1 MDLLTMLNAFFTKF
15 SELINTTLVYSTAL
29 IFGALAGIFSERS
42 GVVNIGIEGLMVSG
56 AFASAVGAYYAEE
69 ANMGVWSPW
78 IGLLT
83 AMVFALIFA
92 LIHAVATI
100 TFKANQVISG
110 VVINFLAAGVTIFLV
125 KVLFNGAGQTE
136 TLNDVFSKWEFPLLS
151 KIPYIGYALFTAY
164 PTTYIALILVAVTY
178 YVLFKTPFGLRLR
191 SVGEHP
197 SAADT
202 VGIKVKRVRYI
213 AVLIS
218 GLLGGLGGATIT
230 LTTTSAFS
238 HNTISGQGFIAMA
251 AMIFGKWHPFG
262 ALGAAVFFGMAQAL
276 NNFMRLFD
284 FSKNIPQEFL
294 YMLPYVL
301 TILVLA
307 GAVGRA
313 KAPSALGEPYDP
325 GKR

>member
-1 MDLLTMLNAFFTKF
+1 MDFLTSFGQ
-15 SELINTTLVYSTAL
+15 LINITLVFSTAL
-29 IFGALAGIFSERS
+29 IFGALGGIFSERS
-42 GVVNIGIEGLMVSG
+42 GVVNIGIEGLMISG
-56 AFASAVGAYYAEE
+56 AFASAVGSYYAEQ
-69 ANMGVWSPW
+69 ADFGALSPW
-78 IGLLT
+78 IGLIAAMIF
-83 AMVFALIFA
+83 AMVFA

-100 TFKANQVISG
+100 TFKADQVISG
-110 VVINFLAAGVTIFLV
+110 IVINFLAAGITIYLV
-125 KVLFNGAGQTE
+125 KILFEGAGETE
-136 TLNDVFSKWEFPLLS
+136 TLNNVFSKIEIPLLS
-151 KIPYIGYALFTAY
+151 KIPFLGYAIFTAY
-164 PTTYIALILVAVTY
+164 PTTYLALILVAVTY
-178 YVLFKTPFGLRLR
+178 YILFKTPFGLRLR

-202 VGIKVKRVRYI
+202 VGIKVKRIRYI

-218 GLLGGLGGATIT
+218 GALAGLGGATIT
-230 LTTTSAFS
+230 LTTTSNFS

-251 AMIFGKWHPFG
+251 AMIFGKWNPVG
-262 ALGAAVFFGMAQAL
+262 ALGAAMFFGLAQAL
-276 NNFMRLFD
+276 NNYLQLFD

-313 KAPSALGEPYDP
+313 QPPSSLGEPYDP

>member
-1 MDLLTMLNAFFTKF
+1 MDILTSLGQ
-15 SELINTTLVYSTAL
+15 LINITLVFSTAL
-29 IFGALAGIFSERS
+29 IFGALGGIFSERS

-56 AFASAVGAYYAEE
+56 AFASAVGSYYAEK
-69 ANMGVWSPW
+69 ADLGALSPW
-78 IGLLT
+78 IGLLC
-83 AMVFALIFA
+83 AMVFAMLFS
-92 LIHAVATI
+92 LIHAVASI

-110 VVINFLAAGVTIFLV
+110 VVINFLAAGITVYLV
-125 KVLFNGAGQTE
+125 KILFQGAGQTE
-136 TLNDVFSKWEFPLLS
+136 TLNEVFSKYEIPLLS
-151 KIPYIGYALFTAY
+151 KIPFLGYAIFTAY
-164 PTTYIALILVAVTY
+164 PTTYLALILVGITY

-202 VGIKVKRVRYI
+202 VGIKVKRIRYI

-218 GLLGGLGGATIT
+218 GALAGLGGATIT
-230 LTTTSAFS
+230 LTTTSNFS
-238 HNTISGQGFIAMA
+238 HNSISGQGFIAMA
-251 AMIFGKWHPFG
+251 AMIFGKWHPVG
-262 ALGAAVFFGMAQAL
+262 ALGAAAFFGLAQAL
-276 NNFMRLFD
+276 NNYLQLFD
-284 FSKNIPQEFL
+284 VTKHIPQEFL

-313 KAPSALGEPYDP
+313 KAPSSLGEPYDP

>member
-1 MDLLTMLNAFFTKF
+1 MDMLDAFFTKF
-15 SELINTTLVYSTAL
+15 SELINITLVYSTAL
-29 IFGALAGIFSERS
+29 IFGALGGIYSERS

-56 AFASAVGAYYAEE
+56 AFASAVGSYYAEQ
-69 ANMGVWSPW
+69 ADMGSLSPW
-78 IGLLT
+78 VGLIC

-100 TFKANQVISG
+100 TFKANQVVSG
-110 VVINFLAAGVTIFLV
+110 VVINFLAAGVTLYLV
-125 KVLFNGAGQTE
+125 KMLFNGAGQTE
-136 TLNDVFSKWEFPLLS
+136 TLNDVFSKWRIPLLAD
-151 KIPYIGYALFTAY
+151 IPYLGNAFFTAY
-164 PTTYIALILVAVTY
+164 PTTYIALILVGVTY

-191 SVGEHP
+191 AVGEHP

-202 VGIKVKRVRYI
+202 NGIKVKRIRYI
-213 AVLIS
+213 AVMLS
-218 GLLGGLGGATIT
+218 GLFAGLGGATIT

-262 ALGAAVFFGMAQAL
+262 AFGAAMFFGMAQAL
-276 NNFMRLFD
+276 NNFLRLFE
-284 FSKNIPQEFL
+284 FSKHIPQEFL

-307 GAVGRA
+307 GAVGRS

>member
-1 MDLLTMLNAFFTKF
+1 MEALTIIGQLF
-15 SELINTTLVYSTAL
+15 NTTLVFSTAL
-29 IFGALAGIFSERS
+29 IFSALGGIFSERS
-42 GVVNIGIEGLMVSG
+42 GIVNIGIEGLMVSG
-56 AFASAVGAYYAEE
+56 AFASAVGSYYAEQ
-69 ANMGVWSPW
+69 ADLGALSPW

-83 AMVFALIFA
+83 AAVFALLFS

-100 TFKANQVISG
+100 TFKADQVISG
-110 VVINFLAAGVTIFLV
+110 VVINFLAAGVTVYLV
-125 KVLFNGAGQTE
+125 KILFDGAGQTE
-136 TLNDVFSKWEFPLLS
+136 TLNEVFSKWAIPGLS
-151 KIPYIGYALFTAY
+151 KIPLLGYGLFTAY
-164 PTTYIALILVAVTY
+164 PTTFIALILVAVAW

-202 VGIKVKRVRYI
+202 VGIKVKRIRYI
-213 AVLIS
+213 AVMIS
-218 GLLGGLGGATIT
+218 GALAGMGGATIT
-230 LTTTSAFS
+230 LTTTSNFS

-251 AMIFGKWHPFG
+251 AMIFGKWHPAG

-276 NNFMRLFD
+276 NNFLQLFD
-284 FSKNIPQEFL
+284 FSKHIPQEFL

>member
-1 MDLLTMLNAFFTKF
+1 MDMLTSLGQ
-15 SELINTTLVYSTAL
+15 LINITLVFSTAL
-29 IFGALAGIFSERS
+29 IFSALGGIFSERS

-56 AFASAVGAYYAEE
+56 AFASAVGSYYAEQ
-69 ANMGVWSPW
+69 ADLGAASPW
-78 IGLLT
+78 IGLLC
-83 AMVFALIFA
+83 AMVFAMIFA
-92 LIHAVATI
+92 LIHAVASI

-110 VVINFLAAGVTIFLV
+110 VVINFLAAGVTVYLV
-125 KVLFNGAGQTE
+125 KILFDGAGQTE
-136 TLNDVFSKWEFPLLS
+136 TLNDVFSKYAIPVLS
-151 KIPYIGYALFTAY
+151 KIPFLGYAIFTAY
-164 PTTYIALILVAVTY
+164 PTTYLALILVGVTY

-202 VGIKVKRVRYI
+202 VGIKVNRIRYI

-218 GLLGGLGGATIT
+218 GALAGIGGATIT
-230 LTTTSAFS
+230 LTTTSNFS
-238 HNTISGQGFIAMA
+238 HNSISGQGFIAMA
-251 AMIFGKWHPFG
+251 AMIFGKWHPIG
-262 ALGAAVFFGMAQAL
+262 ALGAATFFGLAQAL
-276 NNFMRLFD
+276 NNYLQLFD
-284 FSKNIPQEFL
+284 VTKHIPQEFL

-313 KAPSALGEPYDP
+313 KAPSSLGEPYDP